1 MQELDLFYVTRYE
14 YLNRSAFQAH
24 RMAEL
29 VPEPELAQLPSTPTQ
44 ARLKP
49 LEPVT
54 ELALGNKCTHGL
66 EMCMLLITQN
76 VVSLIKSFLKLK
88 KLKYTFSLR
97 SKILFSTFSTKA
109 AVLFVCRII
118 TGES

>member
-1 MQELDLFYVTRYE
+1 MQELNLFYGTLTRYE

-88 KLKYTFSLR
+88 KT
-97 SKILFSTFSTKA
+97 KIYIFAQKQNFIFDIFYKSSCLIC
-109 AVLFVCRII
+109 LPDYN
-118 TGES
+118 G